1 MRSLFL
7 TAVVLV
13 SLAVPSAASACTI
26 ASRPAKERVAEAD
39 IAVYGKVV
47 AREKMTPAPDERP
60 GADYRYRFRVIE
72 TYKGKIR
79 KRMTLLGTTDSAA
92 CGPGLL
98 EVGSKFGLVLDGDA
112 PWRLNAGSF
121 ISRAQLRSV
130 RKPKRA

>member
-1 MRSLFL
+1 MRGILLSG
-7 TAVVLV
+7 AVLV
-13 SLAVPSAASACTI
+13 ALAAPSAASACTI
-26 ASRPAKERVAEAD
+26 AEQPAKERVAEAD
-39 IAVYGKVV
+39 VAVYGKIV

-98 EVGSKFGLVLDGDA
+98 DVGSKFGLVLNGGA
-112 PWRLNAGSF
+112 PWRISAGSF
-121 ISRAQLRSV
+121 ITRSQLRSV
-130 RKPKRA
+130 RRPKRG